1 MRKHLQVADLGD
13 LLDQP
18 LLAMVATTLSNG
30 EIVMTPYWH
39 EWRDGGFNLFTLAEG
54 IKHRQ
59 MQRNPRVTITVAEL
73 GGVSR
78 AIEVR
83 GIARF
88 SYEGVNEISQ
98 RIARRYIK
106 PERVALFSQGEERF
120 SFAQELERYP
130 MVHVR
135 IEPVKLRA
143 WDSADGI
150 PGWRTETEATALK
163 KATLLQEKAN
173 GRA

>member
-1 MRKHLQVADLGD
+1 MKGVSILMRKHLQVADLGD
-13 LLDQP
+13 LLELP
-18 LLAMVATTLSNG
+18 LLAMVATALSSG
-30 EIVMTPYWH
+30 EIVLTPYWH
-39 EWRDGGFNLFTLAEG
+39 EWREEGFNLFTLAGG

-59 MQRNPRVTITVAEL
+59 MQHNPHVSITVAEL

-88 SYEGVNEISQ
+88 SYDGVNEISQ
-98 RIARRYIK
+98 RIARRYLK
-106 PERVALFSQGEERF
+106 PERIALFSRGEERF

-135 IEPVKLRA
+135 VEPGKLRV

-163 KATLLQEKAN
+163 
-173 GRA
+173 